1 MMNRGLCTRSTVQGF
16 TKDKYLNDIMPQLGQ
31 PALNL

>member
-1 MMNRGLCTRSTVQGF
+1 MMNRGLCNTEQGF
-16 TKDKYLNDIMPQLGQ
+16 TKDKYLNGTIPQLGQ